1 MITTQA
7 LQERAKRIRELDEL
21 IHTLCNERDQLMYGG
36 LTRQEHNDLVDLVR
50 ADGKPHLA

>member
-1 MITTQA
+1 MITEQA
-7 LQERAKRIRELDEL
+7 LQERAKRIQELDEL

-50 ADGKPHLA
+50 ADGKSHLA